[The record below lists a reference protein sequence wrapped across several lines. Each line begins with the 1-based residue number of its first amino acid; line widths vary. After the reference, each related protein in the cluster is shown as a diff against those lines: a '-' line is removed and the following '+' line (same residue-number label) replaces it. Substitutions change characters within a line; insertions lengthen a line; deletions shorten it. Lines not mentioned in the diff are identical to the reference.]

1 MGKAKKAGTTIFGYI
16 DIPSKINAV
25 DIPTEAVKIDPATFK
40 GEIELR
46 NVWFRYPM
54 RKNEWVF
61 KGLNLKINP
70 NESVA
75 VVGESGS
82 GKSTLVNLIL
92 RFYDPDHGE
101 VLIDGVNVKNYD
113 LKQLRKRMGLV
124 MQEPTLFN
132 YTIKENILY
141 GNSTALDS
149 EIREAAKV
157 ANALEFIES
166 QGLQSSFEDSASVL
180 FTAYVERKTDIV
192 SRIGQEQ
199 YEENI
204 KKLEHLVKKE
214 E

>member
-1 MGKAKKAGTTIFGYI
+1 
-16 DIPSKINAV
+16 
-25 DIPTEAVKIDPATFK
+25 
-40 GEIELR
+40 
-46 NVWFRYPM
+46 
-54 RKNEWVF
+54 
-61 KGLNLKINP
+61 
-70 NESVA
+70 
-75 VVGESGS
+75 
-82 GKSTLVNLIL
+82 
-92 RFYDPDHGE
+92 
-101 VLIDGVNVKNYD
+101 
-113 LKQLRKRMGLV
+113 
-124 MQEPTLFN
+124 
-132 YTIKENILY
+132 LY